1 MILKTQLFQE
11 TCKTILPA
19 LDNNTA
25 NLELKAE
32 QTTLYLSLTNREYYI
47 SVKYEL
53 AEPAN
58 FRAVVKA
65 DLFLNLIAGITSEE
79 FELEVKNNYVYIKVN
94 KSNYKLAMIYEND
107 TLITLP
113 VITLT
118 NKTVEM
124 PVSLEI
130 LKSILNVNAKELL
143 KAKNADLVRA
153 SINDLQKLYYIDE
166 TGCFTFTTGACLNS
180 FKLEKPVKLL
190 LTDKIVKLF
199 KLFKEDVLFSF
210 GYDQLPNG
218 ITQAKAI
225 FQTPTIYF
233 AALVINDSYLL
244 NKVLGPCT
252 AAKNYVQANYANK
265 IVLSSNMLLAAINR
279 LLMFTKN
286 SIDKVNMLSVYATIT
301 LTTGN
306 EFIITDKLGNQ
317 EVVPIENGSTAIT
330 EDYIL
335 SLNISD
341 LKLVLESY
349 KDEFVTFNCGNH
361 KLVVITR
368 NNISNLISEGM
379 L

>member
-113 VITLT
+113 IITLT

-190 LTDKIVKLF
+190 LTDKIVKLIH
-199 KLFKEDVLFSF
+199 KCNNRGGLDNISIAYMDFKE
-210 GYDQLPNG
+210 GEE
-218 ITQAKAI
+218 K
-225 FQTPTIYF
+225 
-233 AALVINDSYLL
+233 
-244 NKVLGPCT
+244 
-252 AAKNYVQANYANK
+252 
-265 IVLSSNMLLAAINR
+265 
-279 LLMFTKN
+279 
-286 SIDKVNMLSVYATIT
+286 
-301 LTTGN
+301 
-306 EFIITDKLGNQ
+306 
-317 EVVPIENGSTAIT
+317 
-330 EDYIL
+330 
-335 SLNISD
+335 
-341 LKLVLESY
+341 
-349 KDEFVTFNCGNH
+349 
-361 KLVVITR
+361 
-368 NNISNLISEGM
+368 
-379 L
+379 